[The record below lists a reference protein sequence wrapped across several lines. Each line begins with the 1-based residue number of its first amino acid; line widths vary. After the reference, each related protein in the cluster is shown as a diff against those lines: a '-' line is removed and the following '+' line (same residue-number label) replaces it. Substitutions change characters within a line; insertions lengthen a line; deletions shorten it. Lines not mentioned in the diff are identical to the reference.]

1 MEALT
6 PSEALPLRH
15 HRMLWWGCAL
25 AIVFG
30 GLALEYPRYDATFTP
45 ARVFFWGPDDY
56 THVSRGKIIARNQ
69 AHRIRQMPR
78 INAPQGVELHWT
90 APMDYLLAGVGTLA
104 GPLIDHPDPIGVA
117 AAWLPLGLGA
127 LYVFAIMA
135 WVRRGFGLGPALLAG
150 LLVIISP
157 PFHRVFALG
166 HPDHHALLE
175 LLFVVAI
182 GAWMPRPRDSGEPG
196 PPGRAAMIVSGLAM
210 GLAIWV
216 ASQALLV
223 WAAILVGANYACHRS
238 APSERSKSLSA
249 RFTWNVA
256 VAAVVLTAWL
266 IENWPDLGAMA
277 IDKVGTVH
285 LALVFIAFLIPTDSG
300 TNRLDKPIGNDPP
313 ESVSD
318 QPAPREQA
326 HVTRLIALL
335 VSVAALTIW
344 VAVHFH
350 SAVEY
355 VSRPE
360 FYRWSEQI
368 MELQP
373 LFTHVA
379 GGQWSLQLMYDRLGY
394 LPFAMPALLPWFLL
408 SKRVPAAL
416 KCTLGLLAPLMTIL
430 AIAQLRWMDHYNVAV
445 VPVAVIGLWEGLGR
459 LWSRIREGSPVIR
472 FALCG
477 VVLCVLTYPADR
489 RILDRRSAG
498 VLAAQAPLKRTDF
511 VAQSITKYEQ
521 RSGPSPEDRRAI
533 LCEDGEGPMLL
544 YYTGLPVVA
553 APYHRAIDGIVEAAS
568 FYAEQDPAAARQQ
581 LDRLDVRYVVMPYRP
596 HEQLMNFEKIVF
608 GKLRSFDPPDETI
621 NRFGRIAQELHFI
634 EEQIAKTMAYRLAIQ
649 PEIPCIP
656 GVELIGRIQ
665 DDVRRP
671 EAMNGLLYVVH
682 DLPPSK

>member
-1 MEALT
+1 
-6 PSEALPLRH
+6 
-15 HRMLWWGCAL
+15 MLWWGFAL
-25 AIVFG
+25 AIILG
-30 GLALEYPRYDATFTP
+30 GAALEYPRYDATFTP

-56 THVSRGKIIARNQ
+56 THVYRAKIIANGE
-69 AHRIRQMPR
+69 AHRIRRMPQ

-117 AAWLPLGLGA
+117 AAWAPVGLGG

-150 LLVIISP
+150 LLVIVSA

-182 GAWMPRPRDSGEPG
+182 GAWMPRPRDSGQPG
-196 PPGRAAMIVSGLAM
+196 PPGHTAMIVSGLAM

-223 WAAILVGANYACHRS
+223 WAAILVGASYACHRS
-238 APSERSKSLSA
+238 APKERSRFLA
-249 RFTWNVA
+249 MRFTWNVA
-256 VAAVVLTAWL
+256 VAAVVVAAWL

-277 IDKVGTVH
+277 IDKVGAIH
-285 LALVFIAFLIPTDSG
+285 LALVFIAFLIPTNPVAS
-300 TNRLDKPIGNDPP
+300 RLDKPTGNNPP
-313 ESVSD
+313 KPVSD
-318 QPAPREQA
+318 QPVPREQA
-326 HVTRLIALL
+326 HVTRLIAFL
-335 VSVAALTIW
+335 VSVATLTIW
-344 VAVHFH
+344 MAVHFH

-360 FYRWSEQI
+360 FYRWSERI
-368 MELQP
+368 MELRP
-373 LFTHVA
+373 LFTHLP

-394 LPFAMPALLPWFLL
+394 MPFALPVLLPWFLL

-445 VPVAVIGLWEGLGR
+445 VPVAVIGLWEGLGH
-459 LWSRIREGSPVIR
+459 LWKRIREGSPVIR

-477 VVLCVLTYPADR
+477 VVLCLLGPHGQ
-489 RILDRRSAG
+489 ILNRRSWAE
-498 VLAAQAPLKRTDF
+498 LIAQDPLRRTDF

-521 RSGPSPEDRRAI
+521 RSGPSSEGRRAI

-544 YYTGLPVVA
+544 YYTDLPVVA

-568 FYAEQDPAAARQQ
+568 FFAEKDPIAARQQ
-581 LDRLDVRYVVMPYRP
+581 LDRLGVRYVVMPIRP
-596 HEQLMNFEKIVF
+596 HEQLMNFEKVAF
-608 GKLRSFDPPDETI
+608 GELRSFDPPDETI
-621 NRFGRIAQELHFI
+621 DRFGRIAQTLHYK
-634 EEQIAKTMAYRLAIQ
+634 EDQIAKTMIYRLAIQ

-665 DDVRRP
+665 DDPRRP
-671 EAMNGLLYVVH
+671 KAMNGLLYVVN
-682 DLPPSK
+682 DLPSGN